1 MPSRPLPRRRGSS
14 RSRTASPTIF
24 RQYTTTVRHRPGHTA
39 SRGAISM
46 YLRPSRLS
54 MPPQLG
60 TVVGSPNPR
69 KLNDASLITT
79 APMLML

>member
-1 MPSRPLPRRRGSS
+1 MPPVPRPAAPEPPPRSRGSS
-14 RSRTASPTIF
+14 RSRTASPNMF
-24 RQYTTTVRHRPGHTA
+24 RQYTTTVSATPGHIA

-46 YLRPSRLS
+46 NWRPSRLS

-69 KLNDASLITT
+69 NG
-79 APMLML
+79 